1 MAVTN
6 FNESIYRQDKP
17 DEEQQLLQR
26 LAAGEI
32 NAFWQLFQQHR
43 DYLFRCCVKWMN
55 GNSTEAQDLL
65 SQAMLK
71 ALKKAQ
77 KFAEEIANFKSWL
90 TTLTRNFWLD
100 LKRRRG
106 ANSVED
112 IEIYAAQEDLGLVSI
127 NDTPAIA
134 LDRDEKK
141 MVIRRAIDELPTKM
155 RETFI
160 LHFYEEL
167 SYQEIGD
174 RQNITYQNVC
184 KRISQARE
192 FLVKQLRGYFIGE
205 DVTEPDIAKVA
216 ATPAKSKKAVQ
227 KAAQVEPILPETVT
241 LSKQL
246 EEEEKTKTELAATP
260 PVTEP
265 AIEEMSEGNGGVEPG
280 CRGEAYSLRHGF
292 ANGRRIYDSKA
303 EIYNL
308 NASPSHWKLLNRDAL
323 VEPIL
328 GVPMTLSVAIAQ
340 VESVG
345 DEESPF
351 VALSDQHSESDSV
364 VATAEGRLYEF
375 NAIGKQ
381 IVGAVSPW
389 LQCFRGSQLFHGL
402 RKLMLGKVAGEFVLV
417 RSPPLYCLCYFQFF
431 VKNLPGIKMTLCTG

>member
-1 MAVTN
+1 MQATN
-6 FNESIYRQDKP
+6 NPVANRA
-17 DEEQQLLQR
+17 EEQQLLHR
-26 LAAGEI
+26 LAAGETR
-32 NAFWQLFQQHR
+32 AFWQLFQQYR
-43 DYLFRCCVKWMN
+43 DYLFGCCRKWMN
-55 GNSTEAQDLL
+55 GNSTEAEDLL

-77 KFAEEIANFKSWL
+77 NYAGKIENFKSWL
-90 TTLTRNFWLD
+90 TTLTRNFWID
-100 LKRRRG
+100 LKRRPC
-106 ANSVED
+106 ANQVED
-112 IEIYAAQEDLGLVSI
+112 IEVYAERQDIGWVAVD
-127 NDTPAIA
+127 DTPGSA
-134 LDRDEKK
+134 LERDDKNR
-141 MVIRRAIDELPTKM
+141 VIRAAIDDLPARM

-167 SYQEIGD
+167 SYQEIGEK
-174 RQNITYQNVC
+174 QNITYQNVC

-216 ATPAKSKKAVQ
+216 ATPAKSKKAAQ

-241 LSKQL
+241 LSEQL

-265 AIEEMSEGNGGVEPG
+265 TIEEMSEGNGGVEPG

-328 GVPMTLSVAIAQ
+328 GVPMRVHLTLASMPKK
-340 VESVG
+340 G
-345 DEESPF
+345 
-351 VALSDQHSESDSV
+351 
-364 VATAEGRLYEF
+364 
-375 NAIGKQ
+375 
-381 IVGAVSPW
+381 
-389 LQCFRGSQLFHGL
+389 
-402 RKLMLGKVAGEFVLV
+402 
-417 RSPPLYCLCYFQFF
+417 
-431 VKNLPGIKMTLCTG
+431 